1 MADQFV
7 SRGFVGKRR
16 TDAAGVANRV
26 PPGQYVTTDFPVL
39 SAGPTPRT
47 SLDHWTFKIDGL
59 VTELLAYHG
68 ASSPPSRP
76 ATFLLTSTVSPNGP
90 SWTRSGAV

>member
-7 SRGFVGKRR
+7 SREFVGKRR
-16 TDAAGVANRV
+16 SNVAGAANRV

-47 SLDHWTFKIDGL
+47 SLDQWTFKIDGRQ
-59 VTELLAYHG
+59 THPREATLLHHTHFFY
-68 ASSPPSRP
+68 
-76 ATFLLTSTVSPNGP
+76 
-90 SWTRSGAV
+90 